1 MNAEEEKE
9 MMRRGNRE
17 GSELFHKWFQSL
29 DQASE
34 EGKSAAYVFVM
45 GSLAEILHTFDMPI
59 VMPEITSL
67 QTAVRRKSADLLN
80 EAEDHGY
87 SPDICGYVKADY
99 AIQAKGG
106 EHPLGRLPK
115 PGLALL
121 TNACN
126 TYLKWGEIWERMFET
141 PLFTLDVPGTRAR
154 GTQTWPGNPQFESEK
169 RYVRA
174 QIDELIQT
182 CEEITGKEFDIER
195 LKQNLEYS
203 NRMSAAWEGI
213 LECNKTGPAVFNAL
227 SDGTAYLGV
236 NNIWRGTEEGAV
248 YFERLLEEKRWM
260 NENNIGVAE
269 EEKHRLAFIGV
280 PCYPIFREFNEL
292 FTDWGGV
299 FVISTYLWFASGGN
313 NLGVQYDLEDPLE
326 SLAEVTL
333 IHVRDA
339 MDSMFHPEQVLF
351 DNLEEFG
358 IEGVVYHPIKSC
370 RTTSTGLADNRRE
383 LMEKTDLPSL
393 FIESDMMDRRVVS
406 VAQMKNRIDAFFE
419 GIEMRKAARLQ
430 EAAQ

>member
-1 MNAEEEKE
+1 MSAEVQNE

-17 GSELFHKWFQSL
+17 GSELFRKWFQGL
-29 DQASE
+29 NQASD

-45 GSLAEILHTFDMPI
+45 GSLAEILHAFDMPI

-99 AIQAKGG
+99 AIQSRGG

-126 TYLKWGEIWERMFET
+126 TYLKWGEMWGRMFDT
-141 PLFTLDVPGTRAR
+141 PLFTLDIPGTRAK
-154 GTQTWPGNPQFESEK
+154 GTQSWPGDPQFETEK

-203 NRMSAAWEGI
+203 NRMSAAWKGI
-213 LECNKTGPAVFNAL
+213 LECNKKGPAVFNAL
-227 SDGTAYLGV
+227 SDGTVYLSV
-236 NNIWRGTEEGAV
+236 NNVWRGTEEGAE

-260 NENNIGVAE
+260 NENRIGAAKE
-269 EEKHRLAFIGV
+269 ERHRLAFIGV
-280 PCYPIFREFNEL
+280 PCYPIFKEFSEL

-313 NLGVQYDLEDPLE
+313 NLGVQYDLEDPLD

-339 MDSMFHPEQVLF
+339 MDSMFHPEQVLLE
-351 DNLEEFG
+351 NLDDFG

-370 RTTSTGLADNRRE
+370 RTISTGLADNRRE

-393 FIESDMMDRRVVS
+393 FIESDMMDKRVIS
-406 VAQMKNRIDAFFE
+406 VAQMKNRVDAFFE
-419 GIEMRKAARLQ
+419 GIEMRKATRLQ

>member
-1 MNAEEEKE
+1 
-9 MMRRGNRE
+9 
-17 GSELFHKWFQSL
+17 
-29 DQASE
+29 
-34 EGKSAAYVFVM
+34 
-45 GSLAEILHTFDMPI
+45 
-59 VMPEITSL
+59 
-67 QTAVRRKSADLLN
+67 
-80 EAEDHGY
+80 
-87 SPDICGYVKADY
+87 
-99 AIQAKGG
+99 
-106 EHPLGRLPK
+106 
-115 PGLALL
+115 LL

-203 NRMSAAWEGI
+203 NRMSAAWKGI

>member
-1 MNAEEEKE
+1 MENVENHELW
-9 MMRRGNRE
+9 RRGNKE
-17 GSELFHKWFQSL
+17 GSMLFRKWFDNL
-29 DQASE
+29 DQAAN
-34 EGKSAAYVFVM
+34 EGKKGAYVFVM
-45 GSLAEILHTFDMPI
+45 GSLTEILNTFDLPI
-59 VMPEITSL
+59 VFPEITSL
-67 QTAVRRKSADLLN
+67 NTAIRHESADLLN

-99 AIQAKGG
+99 AVQNRGG
-106 EHPLGRLPK
+106 QHPMGKLPE

-141 PLFTLDVPGTRAR
+141 PLFTIDVPGTREM
-154 GTQTWPGNPQFESEK
+154 GTQSWPGDEQFEREK

-174 QIDELIQT
+174 QIDELITT
-182 CEEITGKEFDIER
+182 CEEVTGTKFDMDKLRET
-195 LKQNLEYS
+195 LAYS
-203 NRMSAAWEGI
+203 NRMSAAWKKI
-213 LECNKTGPAVFNAL
+213 LELNKASPVVFNAL
-227 SDGTAYLGV
+227 TDGTAYLGV
-236 NNIWRGTEEGAV
+236 NNIMRGTQDGAE

-260 NENNIGVAE
+260 HENGIGVDGE
-269 EEKHRLAFIGV
+269 QKHRLAFIGV
-280 PCYPIFREFNEL
+280 PCYPIFREFNNL

-299 FVISTYLWFASGGN
+299 FVTSTYLWFASGGN
-313 NLGVQYDLEDPLE
+313 NLGFQYDLDNPLD

-339 MDSMFHPEQVLF
+339 MDSMFHPEQIIF
-351 DNLEEFG
+351 DNMEEFG

-370 RTTSTGLADNRRE
+370 RTSSTGLADNRRA
-383 LMEKTDLPSL
+383 LMEATDLPSL
-393 FIESDMMDRRVVS
+393 FIESDMMDKRVVS

-419 GIEMRKAARLQ
+419 GIEMRKASRLQ